1 MKPRV
6 LYRGKGVTPA
16 QSLKKAA
23 ESVKSVVLSLQVSFF
38 HVSLQNFCI
47 SQENLGVTFYEL
59 NK

>member
-23 ESVKSVVLSLQVSFF
+23 ESVKSLVLSLQVSFF
-38 HVSLQNFCI
+38 SCFTAKFLHITGKSRSNIL
-47 SQENLGVTFYEL
+47 
-59 NK
+59 